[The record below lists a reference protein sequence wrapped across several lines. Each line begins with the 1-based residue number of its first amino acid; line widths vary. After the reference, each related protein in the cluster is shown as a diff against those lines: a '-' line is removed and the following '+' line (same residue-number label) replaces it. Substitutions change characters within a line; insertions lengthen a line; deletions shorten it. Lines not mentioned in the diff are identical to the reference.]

1 MSVIMGIKTNN
12 VIILGADK
20 QLSTYNNE
28 FISDDC
34 DKILVINSNLA
45 MAFAGNAAIQKAI
58 EIDTDKK
65 GTNKQ
70 LLYVED
76 AINILCSLFERLKM
90 VEAKTILSTSS
101 CVIIG
106 GLSKDKSLKLL
117 AFSYVHGKLSWS
129 EVKEDKILF
138 PPNDVSMKKCAEIF
152 IENFYLCGD
161 RIIEKTVQDISKIS
175 KVVSVCGNKWIYD
188 NRTHLSE
195 KRNF

>member
-1 MSVIMGIKTNN
+1 MGIKTNN

-58 EIDTDKK
+58 EIDTDKI